1 MRRVVDINFNK
12 NECTKQLERS
22 PVQLYVDG
30 SDFSTETTPTPYRF
44 QAKVLQRFP
53 NGNWAGGTGL
63 TERGK
68 QEPVSD
74 LSPIMFQKATQIFGP
89 PGKDLTTIEAFLN
102 GVVTEFEFNTIE
114 PTMASMHILVA
125 IA

>member
-1 MRRVVDINFNK
+1 M
-12 NECTKQLERS
+12 
-22 PVQLYVDG
+22 
-30 SDFSTETTPTPYRF
+30 
-44 QAKVLQRFP
+44 
-53 NGNWAGGTGL
+53 AGGTGL
-63 TERGK
+63 MERGK
-68 QEPVSD
+68 QEP
-74 LSPIMFQKATQIFGP
+74 LSKLVPIFRKVTQTFGP